1 MRKFLITLLS
11 VSTVSAFAADNS
23 QFQKFD
29 NEYNLGY
36 GVANTQFYNGIQ
48 NQALQQSQFMSL
60 EVERLFDAGIWLD
73 ATANLVTA
81 QNSLGNQATGTG
93 QGNSGVPGYPGTPS
107 TQDPNF
113 GGANFKVGYAF
124 TVLPENLQLI
134 PYALVGRNTN
144 LAMSTLL
151 SNGLANVSN
160 DFYYTAGIG
169 GRIEYKINDYIFL
182 YADQNAVYNWD
193 QSGPLDGIQP
203 QNFLIAQSTIG
214 AKFNVVKNL
223 QLGVS
228 GFYKYYQLMADVPT
242 ATPALNG
249 GNDSNGNSVT
259 LYEPSSSLGG
269 MVSIGLTY

>member
-1 MRKFLITLLS
+1 MQKILVTFLSFTTL
-11 VSTVSAFAADNS
+11 TAFAVDNS
-23 QFQKFD
+23 KFQQFD

-36 GVANTQFYNGIQ
+36 GVANTQLYNGIQ
-48 NQALQQSQFMSL
+48 NQVLQQSQFMSL
-60 EVERLFDAGIWLD
+60 EVERLFDIGIWLD

-93 QGNSGVPGYPGTPS
+93 QGNSGVPNYPGTPS

-124 TVLPENLQLI
+124 PVLPENLQLI
-134 PYALVGRNTN
+134 PYVLAGRNTN

-160 DFYYTAGIG
+160 DFYYTAGVG
-169 GRIEYKINDYIFL
+169 GRIEYRINDYIFL
-182 YADQNAVYNWD
+182 YADQNAAYNWD
-193 QSGPLDGIQP
+193 QSGPVNGIEP

-223 QLGVS
+223 QLGIS
-228 GFYKYYQLMADVPT
+228 GFYKYYQLMADAPAV
-242 ATPALNG
+242 TPEING
-249 GNDSNGNSVT
+249 GRDANGNLVT
-259 LYEPSSSLGG
+259 IYEPSSALGG
-269 MVSIGLTY
+269 MVNIGLTY